1 MKKAPAPRIGI
12 LAAASALFVLAL
24 LIDGDLHAQGGTMRG
39 LTRQQVVCDMFVGWN
54 LGNSM
59 DCTTGDETGWG
70 NPPTTQAMM
79 DAVKAMG
86 FNTVR
91 IPVTWESHLGPAP
104 SYTIDKAWLDRV
116 EVIANYVLGTGM
128 YAIVNTH
135 HDAWIVLT
143 TSGQAAGVA
152 EATAVWTQIA
162 TRFRDYGDHLI
173 LETFNEPHGTTNAYS
188 GGNTSQRAVLNAYNA
203 AALAAIRGTGGNNA
217 TRFVMLPTHGAS
229 PPTIAISELVIPN
242 NDPNVLISIHTYDP
256 NGFSLNGSP
265 TTWGSASDK
274 SSIDDNL
281 TREVGDVAAKGT
293 VPVIGEW
300 GSVAPDDLAPRG
312 RASTSYAT
320 APDG

>member
-128 YAIVNTH
+128 YN
-135 HDAWIVLT
+135 
-143 TSGQAAGVA
+143 
-152 EATAVWTQIA
+152 
-162 TRFRDYGDHLI
+162 
-173 LETFNEPHGTTNAYS
+173 
-188 GGNTSQRAVLNAYNA
+188 
-203 AALAAIRGTGGNNA
+203 RGK
-217 TRFVMLPTHGAS
+217 H
-229 PPTIAISELVIPN
+229 
-242 NDPNVLISIHTYDP
+242 
-256 NGFSLNGSP
+256 
-265 TTWGSASDK
+265 
-274 SSIDDNL
+274 
-281 TREVGDVAAKGT
+281 
-293 VPVIGEW
+293 
-300 GSVAPDDLAPRG
+300 
-312 RASTSYAT
+312 
-320 APDG
+320 